1 MEDEETNEASHRA
14 VGKLEGDA
22 LIVQN
27 EDLGK
32 QSEGEKMRNIVHD
45 DTEFFNEKDDLSSD
59 SLSSHDV
66 EIKEGDAY
74 VVQNEDHEESK
85 EGKSESIS
93 HDGLEYENQ
102 QDDKSSDTS
111 TSQDIENLE
120 GDGYVVKNEDH
131 EESKQAKSQ
140 NISYEGP
147 KCENE
152 LGDISSN
159 TSSSKDV
166 ENFQGDT
173 YVVQSVDLEES
184 KQVNSQ
190 NISHDRP
197 EYENE
202 HDKSLDTSSSEDIE
216 KVEGDTYVVP
226 SEDHEESKQ
235 AESQNISHDGLGY
248 ENEQDDKSSDT
259 SSSQAI
265 ENLVGDTYA
274 VKNEDHEES
283 KQAKSENISHDGPKY
298 ENGQDDIS
306 SDTSSSQDV
315 GKQQGDAIT
324 IDNKDSKEEKFETM
338 GCDGPGF
345 ETNLDDILDNIYGV
359 IDLESNTPKRKID
372 NVIEKWKLANIVGVN
387 KDLQCGT
394 QEENTETSCNSIKS
408 DVQNDFAKEKVENR
422 TLGSYSPRMNRKIDN
437 TSIEDTTM
445 NPKVNEIDTPR
456 VVEKAVALK
465 NMVREKSIVAVSTLL
480 RRFSIKFEEGYAC
493 NSDNKGNGV
502 SDLLGDSESKE
513 VPEKTAEKM
522 TYQMDDEPVTEG
534 PLRPIAMKGRIILY
548 TRLGCQESKEVRRFL
563 YMKRL
568 RYVEINIDVYP
579 NRKMELEKI
588 SASTSVPKVF
598 FNGILIGGM
607 SELKTLND
615 SGKLNDKIDFL
626 ITEPPSFEGPF
637 PPLSGED
644 DVSSSGAIDE
654 LALIVRKMKESIVV
668 KDRFSKLRRF
678 TNCFLGCEAVDFLTQ
693 DQYLERKE
701 AVEFGRKLAS
711 KLFFQHVF
719 DENLFEDG
727 NYFYRFLD
735 DDPIV
740 ASQCQNI
747 PRGIITVKPKPI
759 TEIASRL
766 RLLSYAM
773 FEAYASEDGRHVDYR
788 SMHGSEEFARYLRI
802 VEELQRVEIFD
813 LSRQDTIAF
822 FLNLYNMMTIHAILV
837 WGHPAGALER
847 RKLFGDFKYV
857 IGGSAYS
864 LSAIQNGI
872 LRGNQRQPYTLMK
885 PFGVKDKRLKVALSS
900 PEPLI
905 HFALVCG
912 TRSGPALRCYS
923 PEDIDSELMDAACN
937 FLTKGGIL
945 IDFTAK
951 VAYASK
957 ILKWFS
963 VDFGKNEVE
972 VMKHVSIYLDPSE
985 SELLFDLLAS
995 SELKVIYQPYD
1006 WGLNC

>member
-1 MEDEETNEASHRA
+1 MEDEETNEATPRA
-14 VGKLEGDA
+14 VEKLDGDA
-22 LIVQN
+22 FVVQN
-27 EDLGK
+27 EDWEK
-32 QSEGEKMRNIVHD
+32 QSEGEEMPNIGHD
-45 DTEFFNEKDDLSSD
+45 DIEFCNEKDDVSSG
-59 SLSSHDV
+59 SLSSHHV
-66 EIKEGDAY
+66 ENKEGDAY
-74 VVQNEDHEESK
+74 VVQNDDHEESK
-85 EGKSESIS
+85 RAKSQSIS
-93 HDGLEYENQ
+93 HDVLEYENE
-102 QDDKSSDTS
+102 QDYKSSDTS
-111 TSQDIENLE
+111 TSQDIENLD
-120 GDGYVVKNEDH
+120 GDAHVKNEDH

-140 NISYEGP
+140 NISHDGP
-147 KCENE
+147 KYENE
-152 LGDISSN
+152 QDDISSD

-166 ENFQGDT
+166 ENLQGDA
-173 YVVQSVDLEES
+173 YVVQNVDLEES
-184 KQVNSQ
+184 KQANSQ

-202 HDKSLDTSSSEDIE
+202 HDDKSLDTSSSQDIE
-216 KVEGDTYVVP
+216 NLEGDTYVVP
-226 SEDHEESKQ
+226 SEDHGESKQ
-235 AESQNISHDGLGY
+235 AESLNISHDGPKY
-248 ENEQDDKSSDT
+248 ENEQDDKASDT

-265 ENLVGDTYA
+265 ENLVEDAYA

-283 KQAKSENISHDGPKY
+283 KHVKSKIISHDGPKY
-298 ENGQDDIS
+298 ENEQDDIS
-306 SDTSSSQDV
+306 SDTASSQDV
-315 GKQQGDAIT
+315 EKQQGDAFT
-324 IDNKDSKEEKFETM
+324 IHNEDYNKDSKEEIFETIDFD
-338 GCDGPGF
+338 DGPGF
-345 ETNLDDILDNIYGV
+345 ENNLDDILDNIYGMV
-359 IDLESNTPKRKID
+359 DVETNTPKRKID
-372 NVIEKWKLANIVGVN
+372 NVIEKWKLANRVGVN
-387 KDLQCGT
+387 RDLQCET
-394 QEENTETSCNSIKS
+394 QEENMETSCSSVPNEMF
-408 DVQNDFAKEKVENR
+408 QNDFAKEKVENR
-422 TLGSYSPRMNRKIDN
+422 TMDSYSPQMTRE
-437 TSIEDTTM
+437 IETTH
-445 NPKVNEIDTPR
+445 

-465 NMVREKSIVAVSTLL
+465 NFVREKSIVAVSTLL
-480 RRFSIKFEEGYAC
+480 RRFSIKFDEDYVC
-493 NSDNKGNGV
+493 NSDNKRNNV
-502 SDLLGDSESKE
+502 SDLVLGDSESKE

-522 TYQMDDEPVTEG
+522 TYQIEDEPVTEG

-548 TRLGCQESKEVRRFL
+548 TRLGCRESKEVRRFL

-579 NRKMELEKI
+579 SRKMELEKI

-615 SGKLNDKIDFL
+615 SGNLDDKIEFL
-626 ITEPPSFEGPF
+626 ITESPSFQGPF

-678 TNCFLGCEAVDFLTQ
+678 TNCFLGCEAVDFLSE

-701 AVEFGRKLAS
+701 AVEFGRKLAI
-711 KLFFQHVF
+711 KLFFQHVL
-719 DENLFEDG
+719 DSENLFEDG

-766 RLLSYAM
+766 RFLSYAM

-837 WGHPAGALER
+837 WGHPAGPLER
-847 RKLFGDFKYV
+847 RRLFADFKYV

-905 HFALVCG
+905 HFAIVCG
-912 TRSGPALRCYS
+912 TRSGPPLRCYS
-923 PEDIDSELMDAACN
+923 PGDIDSELMDAARN
-937 FLTKGGIL
+937 FLRNGGIL

-963 VDFGKNEVE
+963 IDFGKNEVE